1 MKKLLLIFGLIP
13 MFCAAQLKIM
23 DLNVLPLVPGG
34 TSGND
39 SVQVLVQIK
48 ISEPALSQNIHFQF
62 GTSPD
67 VGDVINGIAPVT
79 QQGTDYI
86 ISYNGKQEIIN
97 NHDTRI
103 YCKMSMLEYNTWTHL
118 TVFAEAISGNN
129 SEHLY
134 QTR

>member
-1 MKKLLLIFGLIP
+1 
-13 MFCAAQLKIM
+13 MFCTAQLKIM
-23 DLNVLPLVPGG
+23 DLTTVPLAPGV

-48 ISEPALSQNIHFQF
+48 ISNPALSQSIHFQF
-62 GTSPD
+62 GSLPD
-67 VGDVINGIAPVT
+67 VGDVINGIAPIT

-86 ISYNGKQEIIN
+86 VSFDGRQEIIN

-103 YCKMSMLEYNTWTHL
+103 YCKMSMPEYNAWQHI

>member
-1 MKKLLLIFGLIP
+1 MKKLILFFGILP

-23 DLNVLPLVPGG
+23 DLNVLPLAPGG
-34 TSGND
+34 TFGND

-48 ISEPALSQNIHFQF
+48 ISNPALSQSIHFQF
-62 GTSPD
+62 GSLPD
-67 VGDVINGIAPVT
+67 VGDVINGIAPII
-79 QQGTDYI
+79 QIGTDYFV
-86 ISYNGKQEIIN
+86 SYDGKQEKVN

-103 YCKMSMLEYNTWTHL
+103 YCKMSMIEYNAWQHI